1 MTRAALPFAAALDAL
16 ELLDLRRP
24 LDLDAGRPLDAV
36 EALGPVGALDA
47 VRAIDAVRPIDAV
60 GTFRAIVAID
70 TIRALDPVD
79 RRTVGLLEAINQHRP
94 QRLGVSDHGTL
105 ARVFLVR
112 LLTRRPDI
120 AIAAGL
126 AVCVGRLRV
135 AIASLADIDVVTARL
150 AAVRVA

>member
-16 ELLDLRRP
+16 ELLDLRRT
-24 LDLDAGRPLDAV
+24 LDLDAVRP
-36 EALGPVGALDA
+36 
-47 VRAIDAVRPIDAV
+47 IDTVWSIHTIRPIDAV

-70 TIRALDPVD
+70 TVRALDPVD
-79 RRTVGLLEAINQHRP
+79 RRTVGLLEAIDQHRP